1 MLCPKYNFKP
11 PPHKFFIEKYD
22 FRKRS
27 VPMPMKTHYFNH
39 SISVVLPDTVTV
51 PTRLQNCLLID
62 TNYYQVNGLRAC
74 DLLYREFIEAFVKKG
89 EVNLLTVGVKIDLE
103 SSICLTPSGHLVL
116 SLIDAHY
123 QALGLEGRVSFFAS
137 KSRTRYVVVIDLNDE
152 NFIPGNKNF
161 ERVRIAL
168 KKRLSQ
174 NFNVIVSWHPSQY
187 NVCPSSIA
195 AWFEKLDYTVDLA
208 SQRFSQRTEYSLMI
222 PTLQDECN
230 IDKFFEW
237 LGIFSTDCKLSNGET
252 DDANPYKC
260 PSPSIQVGQVQYL
273 KYTGFFTSR
282 KMQEIYNVLKDYILS
297 RNTVSW
303 ISLDVQGFAD
313 SPISWGLREH
323 TFFTDGDNSYT
334 IIFQP
339 NDESIIRQSSSSNN
353 RPRTNSE

>member
-137 KSRTRYVVVIDLNDE
+137 KSRTRYE
-152 NFIPGNKNF
+152 
-161 ERVRIAL
+161 
-168 KKRLSQ
+168 
-174 NFNVIVSWHPSQY
+174 Y